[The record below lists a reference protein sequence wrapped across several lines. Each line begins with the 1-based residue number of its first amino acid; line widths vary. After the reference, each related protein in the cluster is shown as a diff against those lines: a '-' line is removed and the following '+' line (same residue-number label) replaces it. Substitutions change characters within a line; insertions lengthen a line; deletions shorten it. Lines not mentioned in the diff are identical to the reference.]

1 MINKISSYEKGCI
14 AMQKKHTGIII
25 AIAAVVVLVVGII
38 SSYNGLVST
47 KGQVDEYTS
56 NIDAQLQRRADL
68 IPNLV
73 NTVKG
78 YTNHEEEVFTSLAEA
93 RQNLMSA
100 KTPSEKADADQ
111 QLSTALANVV
121 AIAEAYPEL
130 KSNELY
136 VSMMD
141 ELEGCENRIS
151 YARTEYNSVAKEYNI
166 KIQKFPTVIMANMFG
181 FKAVDYFEASQG
193 AQQVP
198 QVNF

>member
-1 MINKISSYEKGCI
+1 
-14 AMQKKHTGIII
+14 MQKKHTGLIVVI
-25 AIAAVVVLVVGII
+25 AVIAVLVMAVIG
-38 SSYNGLVST
+38 SYNGLVST

-56 NIDAQLQRRADL
+56 NIDTQLQRRADL

-73 NTVKG
+73 NTVKA
-78 YTNHEEEVFTSLAEA
+78 YTNHEEAVFTSLAEA

-100 KTPSEKADADQ
+100 KTPSEKAEADQ

-151 YARTEYNSVAKEYNI
+151 YARTEYNSAAKEYNI
-166 KIQKFPTVIMANMFG
+166 KIKKFPTMIFANMFG
-181 FKAVDYFEASQG
+181 FNAVDYFEAAAG
-193 AQQVP
+193 AEQVP
-198 QVNF
+198 QVNFD